1 MNYEADIYILDGRGA
16 SMDKEKFTL
25 KTNLGLNL
33 AGESNPDKK
42 DMNIPDQLYINGQ
55 SMDLSGTSQMNIYTL
70 DGVRSPM
77 GAAPLGTDITE
88 LIYDVEVSVYEEG
101 AAGRNFPDEER
112 MIVIE
117 GSKTN

>member
-1 MNYEADIYILDGRGA
+1 
-16 SMDKEKFTL
+16 
-25 KTNLGLNL
+25 
-33 AGESNPDKK
+33 
-42 DMNIPDQLYINGQ
+42 
-55 SMDLSGTSQMNIYTL
+55 
-70 DGVRSPM
+70 M